1 MSDYSKLK
9 NYLNE
14 TRNETNAT
22 TSINDGLNNIKS
34 SVLDFFSNKNENSVK
49 IDLKD
54 DQMDS
59 WFKKADEDN
68 FCPTLVSNL

>member
-14 TRNETNAT
+14 TRNETNTT

-68 FCPTLVSNL
+68 FCPTLV

>member
-68 FCPTLVSNL
+68 FCPTLV

>member
-68 FCPTLVSNL
+68 FCPTLVYS